1 MQLLFFLS
9 LFLTLTLQLDA
20 QIQPNFGQV
29 YFLTDSN
36 YDQLVSDEG
45 PWLIKYCDKLMSE
58 SVDSVW
64 NELSRI
70 QERFYLGDSDCEGHS
85 KKKCQELKVQ
95 FPFPHRYPPIRLYYR
110 GVVFKYIKKA
120 VEPQSIKNWAF
131 AILDEPILR
140 LDPLDFPASI
150 SAGDWVTLLWQQTM
164 PQEWRKIA
172 EEMPEL
178 RISQVDCTRAA
189 SEFFIIFFFSKTT
202 LTSIRKMRICRGYLL
217 SHHYLVLFPSVT
229 HDNFSDTPKVFLK
242 ERAILSPN
250 RILLKLAPHRFET
263 L

>member
-189 SEFFIIFFFSKTT
+189 KKCASVGATSYPTIIFFSEGKSYPFPQSNIAEISTS
-202 LTSIRKMRICRGYLL
+202 SIRDFVKATKDSLL
-217 SHHYLVLFPSVT
+217 
-229 HDNFSDTPKVFLK
+229 PKTEL
-242 ERAILSPN
+242 
-250 RILLKLAPHRFET
+250 
-263 L
+263 